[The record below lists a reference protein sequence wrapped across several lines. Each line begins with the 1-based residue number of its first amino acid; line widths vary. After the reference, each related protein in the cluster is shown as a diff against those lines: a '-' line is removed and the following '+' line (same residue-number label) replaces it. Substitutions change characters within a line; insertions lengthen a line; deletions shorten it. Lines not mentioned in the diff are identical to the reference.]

1 MVVGGVLLLLL
12 LWARGRGE
20 ARRDTDDGDAAAGY
34 TQQYYLII
42 FVIRNKLQ
50 LHAGICVPGM
60 YGSLYLPRGQPIF
73 YYIKSVV

>member
-1 MVVGGVLLLLL
+1 MVVGGVLLLL

-60 YGSLYLPRGQPIF
+60 YAVAPCTFHGANQYSI
-73 YYIKSVV
+73 I

>member
-1 MVVGGVLLLLL
+1 MVVGGVLLLL

-60 YGSLYLPRGQPIF
+60 Y
-73 YYIKSVV
+73 VVAPCTFHGANQYSII